1 MMDVMIIPLII
12 VDSFKTVRPLRQGVG
27 KIGLPIKGEGEA
39 TMRRAMVTRTIEST
53 EVTVMALDVIHGEPL
68 TRTYNIAGTY
78 KDEAKL
84 LKAVQ
89 SAYDTDE
96 VKNVHVV
103 DSKVVGKLY
112 GMYEND
118 FLKVAI
124 ELDSETRKPIGGDTE
139 ITEE

>member
-1 MMDVMIIPLII
+1 
-12 VDSFKTVRPLRQGVG
+12 
-27 KIGLPIKGEGEA
+27 
-39 TMRRAMVTRTIEST
+39 MRRAMITRSIEST

-118 FLKVAI
+118 FLKAAI
-124 ELDSETRKPIGGDTE
+124 ELDSETRKPIDGDTE
-139 ITEE
+139 STEE